1 MVIYSHLSVTHVL
14 PHVMRATPLGPSAV
28 IVFFVL
34 SGFLITGQLHS
45 EVATTGTIRLR
56 DFYIRRIFRLVPA
69 LVLMLSVAVVMGW
82 FGLIPIAKADVIR
95 GLTYTADYHH
105 PKYWTLAHL
114 WSLSVEEQFYLL
126 WPMLLLFAGLRRSQ
140 RFAIASIFICPL
152 LRLLGW
158 VDNMDEAL
166 VFRRFE
172 MVADAL
178 ALGCLLALE
187 RDRVRESRIW
197 KSLTPTSIAIIAA
210 VVIVISSLIHRIWA
224 GAEILGTSFVS
235 MSAFLIIGAVTFF
248 PQSRAARF
256 LSWPPLVW
264 IGKISYSLYIWQQMF
279 LVYTPGVSKTPLPFP
294 ASLLCVFAVS
304 IVSYYLYES
313 PLRRFGQRL
322 TRGFPAPASS
332 TASITPLQSVRSQP

>member
-1 MVIYSHLSVTHVL
+1 M
-14 PHVMRATPLGPSAV
+14 MRATPLGPSAV

-45 EVATTGTIRLR
+45 ELTATGTIRMR

-82 FGLIPIAKADVIR
+82 FGLIPIAKFDVIR
-95 GLTYTADYHH
+95 GLTYTADYHR
-105 PKYWTLAHL
+105 PQYWTLAHL

-126 WPMLLLFAGLRRSQ
+126 WPMLLLFAGVRKSQ
-140 RFAIASIFICPL
+140 RFAMTAIFICPL

-158 VDNMDEAL
+158 LANMDEAL

-178 ALGCLLALE
+178 ALGCLLALQ
-187 RDRVRESRIW
+187 RDRVRDSRIW
-197 KSLTPTSIAIIAA
+197 KALTPTSIAIIAA
-210 VVIVISSLIHRIWA
+210 IIIVISSLVHRLWA
-224 GAEILGTSFVS
+224 GAEILGTSLVS
-235 MSAFLIIGAVTFF
+235 FSAFFIIGAVTFF
-248 PQSRAARF
+248 PRSRVARF

-294 ASLLCVFAVS
+294 ASLLCVFAIS

-322 TRGFPAPASS
+322 TRGFPSPARS
-332 TASITPLQSVRSQP
+332 TASISPLESVRSES